1 MRVFWNRIRIKFRYG
16 YPDLCIRIWIIT
28 VGSGSVWRDTDPDPG
43 GKKPIK
49 IGTGT
54 CTMHMN

>member
-1 MRVFWNRIRIKFRYG
+1 MSVFWNRIRIKFRYG
-16 YPDLCIRIWIIT
+16 YPDPCIRIWIIT

-54 CTMHMN
+54 CT